1 MLRHQNVVRRIAVLL
16 LVLLGHDSI
25 AVPASAAEPLLI
37 PADVQSVLALRYPRN
52 ADQLRLLQQQV
63 QRVAAR
69 TMPATVGV
77 LVGQGAGSGVIVS
90 ADGLVLTAGHVI
102 GKADRRAKILL
113 SDGRRLTAKTLGA
126 NHGIDAGMLQIE
138 NPPADL
144 PFMPIAKAL
153 PKIGEWVITLGQPGG
168 TLNDRAPPLRL
179 GRVLAGDDDW
189 VCTDCTLVGG
199 DSGGP
204 LINLRGEVLAIHSSI
219 GPKIVHNF
227 HVPVVE
233 IRKNWRRLLAGEV
246 WGNVLTDVVSTELRP
261 LIGIAGHTGQEQCL
275 ITEVFRG
282 LPAYEAGVRP
292 GDVIL
297 AVDGE
302 AISTFDEVS
311 KKVLQKRPG
320 QKMRLKLERGG
331 EIAVVEVVLA
341 GIRRSAPSGDWDGSE
356 SREER

>member
-1 MLRHQNVVRRIAVLL
+1 MAPHRIAALML
-16 LVLLGHDSI
+16 CLLGVSFGI
-25 AVPASAAEPLLI
+25 QASAAESLQI
-37 PADVQSVLALRYPRN
+37 PAEVQSVLALRYPRN
-52 ADQLRLLQQQV
+52 VDQLRLLQQQV
-63 QRVAAR
+63 QQVAKRA
-69 TMPATVGV
+69 MPATVGV

-102 GKADRRAKILL
+102 GKADRRATVLL
-113 SDGRRLTAKTLGA
+113 PDGRRLVGKTLGA

-144 PFMPIAKAL
+144 PFLPIAKAL

-168 TLNDRAPPLRL
+168 TLDDRAPPLRL
-179 GRVLAGDDDW
+179 GRVLGREDDW

-204 LINLRGEVLAIHSSI
+204 LINLRGEVLAVHSSI

-233 IRKNWRRLLAGEV
+233 IRKTWKRLLAGEV
-246 WGNVLTDVVSTELRP
+246 WGDALVDVMSSDLRP
-261 LIGIAGHTGQEQCL
+261 LLGIAGHTDEGHCL
-275 ITEVFRG
+275 ITEVFHG

-292 GDVIL
+292 GDLVL
-297 AVDGE
+297 AVDGK
-302 AISTFDEVS
+302 AITTFDEVS
-311 KKVLQKRPG
+311 QKVLQKRPG
-320 QKMRLKLERGG
+320 QKMRLKIERDS
-331 EIAVVEVVLA
+331 ETAVVEVVLA
-341 GIRRSAPSGDWDGSE
+341 GIRRSAPRGDRDGSE

>member
-1 MLRHQNVVRRIAVLL
+1 
-16 LVLLGHDSI
+16 
-25 AVPASAAEPLLI
+25 
-37 PADVQSVLALRYPRN
+37 
-52 ADQLRLLQQQV
+52 
-63 QRVAAR
+63 
-69 TMPATVGV
+69 
-77 LVGQGAGSGVIVS
+77 VIVS

-102 GKADRRAKILL
+102 GKADRRAKVLL
-113 SDGRRLTAKTLGA
+113 PDGRRLTAVTLGA

-144 PFMPIAKAL
+144 PFLPIAKAL

-168 TLNDRAPPLRL
+168 TLDDRAPPLRL
-179 GRVLAGDDDW
+179 GRVLGGDDDW

-204 LINLRGEVLAIHSSI
+204 LINLRGEVLAVHSSI

-233 IRKNWRRLLAGEV
+233 IRKDWERLLAGEV
-246 WGNVLTDVVSTELRP
+246 WGNALTEVISSELRP
-261 LIGIAGHTGQEQCL
+261 LIGVAGHTDKGQCL
-275 ITEVFRG
+275 LTEVFRG
-282 LPAYEAGVRP
+282 LPAFEAGMRP

-311 KKVLQKRPG
+311 QKVLQKRPG
-320 QKMRLKLERGG
+320 QKMRLKIERDG
-331 EIAVVEVVLA
+331 ETAIVEVVLA
-341 GIRRSAPSGDWDGSE
+341 GIRRSEPRGDWDQSDSQEG
-356 SREER
+356 R

>member
-1 MLRHQNVVRRIAVLL
+1 MTPRRIAVLL
-16 LVLLGHDSI
+16 PILFSAPFFGVS
-25 AVPASAAEPLLI
+25 ASAAESLKI
-37 PADVQSVLALRYPRN
+37 PDEVQSVLALRYPRN
-52 ADQLRLLQQQV
+52 VEQLRLLQQQV
-63 QRVAAR
+63 QRVAKR

-102 GKADRRAKILL
+102 GKADRRAKVLL
-113 SDGRRLTAKTLGA
+113 PDGRRLTAVTLGA

-144 PFMPIAKAL
+144 PFLPIAKAL
-153 PKIGEWVITLGQPGG
+153 PTIGEWVITLGQPGG

-179 GRVLAGDDDW
+179 GRVLGGDDDW

-204 LINLRGEVLAIHSSI
+204 LINLRGEVLAVHSSI

-233 IRKNWRRLLAGEV
+233 IRKNWERLLAGEV
-246 WGNVLTDVVSTELRP
+246 WGDALTEVVSSELRP
-261 LIGIAGHTGQEQCL
+261 LIGVAGHTDEGQCL
-275 ITEVFRG
+275 LTEVFRG
-282 LPAYEAGVRP
+282 LPAFEAGVRP

-311 KKVLQKRPG
+311 QKVLQKRPG
-320 QKMRLKLERGG
+320 QKMRLKIERDG
-331 EIAVVEVVLA
+331 ETAIVEVVLA
-341 GIRRSAPSGDWDGSE
+341 GIRRSEPRGDWDKSDSQEG
-356 SREER
+356 R